1 MDNSASRDVIQVYR
15 ALYDYLVNKSELTPE
30 QSLVKSRL
38 EKDQGIIC
46 DSSLDSKVLAIQA
59 SVANAST
66 EEEKAGYLDALV
78 SIL

>member
-15 ALYDYLVNKSELTPE
+15 ALYDYLVNQENLSAE

-38 EKDQGIIC
+38 EQDQGIIC
-46 DSSLDSKVLAIQA
+46 DNSLDSKIFAIQA
-59 SVANAST
+59 SVANATTDKERDS
-66 EEEKAGYLDALV
+66 YLEALV

>member
-15 ALYDYLVNKSELTPE
+15 ALYDYLVNKAELTPE
-30 QSLVKSRL
+30 QALVKSRL
-38 EKDQGIIC
+38 ERDQGIIC
-46 DSSLDSKVLAIQA
+46 DSSLDSKVLAIQS

-66 EEEKAGYLDALV
+66 EEERDGYLDALV